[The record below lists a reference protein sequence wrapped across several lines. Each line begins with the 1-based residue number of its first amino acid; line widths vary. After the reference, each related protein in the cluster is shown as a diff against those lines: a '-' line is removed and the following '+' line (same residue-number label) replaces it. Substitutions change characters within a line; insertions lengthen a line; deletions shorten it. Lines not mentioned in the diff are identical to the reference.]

1 MGDDHAMQTEAAC
14 SLLTIDLTA
23 VTDNWRLLSDRA
35 APAACAAVVKA
46 DAYGLGIDPVAPA
59 LADAGCTLFF
69 VAMLDEGL
77 RLRRLLPQVEV
88 AVLGGLLPGTAPI
101 FLRDRLIPVLNDLGQ
116 VERWRTETAKAE
128 QAAPAILHVDTGMNR
143 LGLDPAEAGMLAA
156 DPALLDGIE
165 ITYVMTHMACADE
178 PAHPLNSAQ
187 LARFREALAAVR
199 GTAPG
204 VKGSLAASS
213 AIFLGSDYHFGLV
226 RPGAALYG
234 VNPTPGAPNPMRQA
248 VRLEGRVLQ
257 VRHVDSGEG
266 VGYGATRHCDKPSKI
281 ATVATGYADGYLRA
295 LSNRGI
301 ARIAGHEISMIGRVS
316 MDLLTFDVTDL
327 PEGLVY
333 PGGLVE
339 LLGDGYTPDDAA
351 RDAGTIGYEIL
362 TSLGGRYARR
372 YIGAGA

>member
-1 MGDDHAMQTEAAC
+1 MQ
-14 SLLTIDLTA
+14 
-23 VTDNWRLLSDRA
+23 
-35 APAACAAVVKA
+35 
-46 DAYGLGIDPVAPA
+46 DPFYTKEKKRKP
-59 LADAGCTLFF
+59 
-69 VAMLDEGL
+69 
-77 RLRRLLPQVEV
+77 
-88 AVLGGLLPGTAPI
+88 
-101 FLRDRLIPVLNDLGQ
+101 
-116 VERWRTETAKAE
+116 K
-128 QAAPAILHVDTGMNR
+128 
-143 LGLDPAEAGMLAA
+143 AGMLAA

-178 PAHPLNSAQ
+178 PAHPLNAAQ
-187 LARFREALAAVR
+187 LARFRAALAAVR
-199 GTAPG
+199 GAAPG

-213 AIFLGSDYHFGLV
+213 AIFLGPDYHFGLV

-234 VNPTPGAPNPMRQA
+234 VNPTPGTPNPMRQA

-257 VRHVDSGEG
+257 VRHVDSGER
-266 VGYGATRHCDKPSKI
+266 VGYGATRRCDRPSKI

-295 LSNRGI
+295 LSNRGV
-301 ARIAGHEISMIGRVS
+301 ARIAGHEIPMIGRVS

>member
-14 SLLTIDLTA
+14 SILTIDLTA
-23 VTDNWRLLSDRA
+23 VTDNWRLLRDRA
-35 APAACAAVVKA
+35 ASAACAAVVKA

-69 VAMLDEGL
+69 VATLDEGL
-77 RLRRLLPQVEV
+77 RLRGLLPQVEV

-116 VERWRTETAKAE
+116 VERWRAETAKAG

-143 LGLDPAEAGMLAA
+143 LGLDPQETGKLAA
-156 DPALLDGIE
+156 DPALLEGIE
-165 ITYVMTHMACADE
+165 ITYVMTHMACPDE
-178 PAHPLNSAQ
+178 PSHPLNAAQ
-187 LARFREALAAVR
+187 LARFRAARAAVQ
-199 GTAPG
+199 GALPG
-204 VKGSLAASS
+204 AKGSLAASS
-213 AIFLGSDYHFGLV
+213 AIFLGPDYHFDLV

-257 VRHVDSGEG
+257 VRHVDRGEG
-266 VGYGATRHCDKPSKI
+266 VGYGATRRCDKPSKI

-295 LSNRGI
+295 LSNRGV
-301 ARIAGHEISMIGRVS
+301 ARIAGHEVPMIGRVS

-333 PGGLVE
+333 PGGLME
-339 LLGDGYTPDDAA
+339 LLGEGYTPDDAA

-362 TSLGGRYARR
+362 TSLGNRYARH

>member
-23 VTDNWRLLSDRA
+23 VTDNWRLLRDRA

-116 VERWRTETAKAE
+116 VERWRTETAKAG

-178 PAHPLNSAQ
+178 PAHPLNAAQ
-187 LARFREALAAVR
+187 LARFRAALAAVQ
-199 GTAPG
+199 GAVPG

-266 VGYGATRHCDKPSKI
+266 VGYGATRRCDKPSKI

-301 ARIAGHEISMIGRVS
+301 ARIAGNEIPMIGRVS

-372 YIGAGA
+372 YIGTGA

>member
-14 SLLTIDLTA
+14 SILTIDLTA
-23 VTDNWRLLSDRA
+23 VTDNWRLLRDRV

-46 DAYGLGIDPVAPA
+46 DAYGLGIAQVAPA
-59 LADAGCTLFF
+59 LADAGCTMFF
-69 VAMLDEGL
+69 VATLDEGL
-77 RLRRLLPQVEV
+77 RLRSLLPQIDI

-101 FLRDRLIPVLNDLGQ
+101 FLRDRLIPVLNELGQ
-116 VERWRTETAKAE
+116 AARWRDRAAE
-128 QAAPAILHVDTGMNR
+128 AGQAAPAILHIDTGMNR
-143 LGLDPAEAGMLAA
+143 LGLDPAETARLMAE
-156 DPALLDGIE
+156 PSLLDGIE
-165 ITYVMTHMACADE
+165 IACVMSHMACADE
-178 PAHPLNSAQ
+178 PAHPLNAVQ
-187 LARFREALAAVR
+187 LARFRAALAAV
-199 GTAPG
+199 PG
-204 VKGSLAASS
+204 ARGSLAASS
-213 AIFLGSDYHFGLV
+213 AIFLGADHHFDLV

-266 VGYGATRHCDKPSKI
+266 VGYGATRTCNKPSKI

-295 LSNRGI
+295 LSNRGG
-301 ARIAGHEISMIGRVS
+301 ARIAGREVPMIGRVS

-327 PEGLVY
+327 PEGLVH
-333 PGGLVE
+333 PGSLVE
-339 LLGDGYTPDDAA
+339 LLGASYTPDDAA
-351 RDAGTIGYEIL
+351 GDAGTIGYEIL

>member
-23 VTDNWRLLSDRA
+23 VTDNWRLLRDHA

-69 VAMLDEGL
+69 VATLDEGL
-77 RLRRLLPQVEV
+77 RLRGLLPQVEV

-116 VERWRTETAKAE
+116 VERWRAETEKAG

-178 PAHPLNSAQ
+178 PAHPLNAAQ
-187 LARFREALAAVR
+187 LARFRAALAAVR
-199 GTAPG
+199 GAAPG

-213 AIFLGSDYHFGLV
+213 AIFLGPDYHFGLV

-234 VNPTPGAPNPMRQA
+234 VNPTPGTPNPMRQA

-257 VRHVDSGEG
+257 VRHVDSGER
-266 VGYGATRHCDKPSKI
+266 VGYGATRRCDRPSKI

-295 LSNRGI
+295 LSNRGV
-301 ARIAGHEISMIGRVS
+301 ARIAGHEIPMIGRVS

>member
-14 SLLTIDLTA
+14 SILTIDLTA
-23 VTDNWRLLSDRA
+23 VTDNWRLLRDRA

-69 VAMLDEGL
+69 VATLDEGL
-77 RLRRLLPQVEV
+77 RLRGLLPQVEV
-88 AVLGGLLPGTAPI
+88 AVLGGLLPGSAPI

-116 VERWRTETAKAE
+116 VERWRAEAAKAG
-128 QAAPAILHVDTGMNR
+128 QTAPAILHVDTGMNR
-143 LGLDPAEAGMLAA
+143 LGLDPQETGKLAA
-156 DPALLDGIE
+156 DPALLDGIALSF
-165 ITYVMTHMACADE
+165 VMTHMACADD
-178 PAHPLNSAQ
+178 PAHPLNAMQ
-187 LARFREALAAVR
+187 LARFRTALAAV
-199 GTAPG
+199 PG
-204 VKGSLAASS
+204 AKGSLAASS
-213 AIFLGSDYHFGLV
+213 AIFLGSDYYFDLV

-266 VGYGATRHCDKPSKI
+266 VGYGATRRCDRPSKI

-295 LSNRGI
+295 LSNRGV
-301 ARIAGHEISMIGRVS
+301 ARIAGHKVPMIGRVS
-316 MDLLTFDVTDL
+316 MDLLTFDITDL

-339 LLGDGYTPDDAA
+339 LLGEGYTPDDAA

-362 TSLGGRYARR
+362 TSLGSRYARR
-372 YIGAGA
+372 YVGAGA

>member
-23 VTDNWRLLSDRA
+23 VTDNWRLLRDRA

-69 VAMLDEGL
+69 VATLDEGL
-77 RLRRLLPQVEV
+77 RLRGLLPPGEV
-88 AVLGGLLPGTAPI
+88 AVLGGLLPGTATI

-116 VERWRTETAKAE
+116 VERWRAETAKAG
-128 QAAPAILHVDTGMNR
+128 QAAPAILHVETGMNR

-165 ITYVMTHMACADE
+165 ITNVMTHMACADE
-178 PAHPLNSAQ
+178 PAHPLNAAQ
-187 LARFREALAAVR
+187 LARFRAALAAVR
-199 GTAPG
+199 GAAPG

-213 AIFLGSDYHFGLV
+213 AIFLGPDYHFGLV

-266 VGYGATRHCDKPSKI
+266 VGYGTTRRCDRPSKI

-295 LSNRGI
+295 LSNRGV
-301 ARIAGHEISMIGRVS
+301 ARIAGHEIPMIGRVS

-362 TSLGGRYARR
+362 TSLGNRYARR